1 MKTINKILIMLMLN
15 MSVGCLEL
23 DVPNLN
29 DPDNETV
36 LSDEGNLT
44 SITSSIFYGVFRGY
58 FTLDPSTTPFSVN
71 ISLDFTGDHTTMTNN
86 FCSWWQLFKQEP
98 RQVLDNS
105 IVWPNKAQVVEPF
118 NAWNGVVVN
127 ANTVINTLEAKP
139 ELSEQLTGLLASVY
153 FCRAMAFG
161 YLANIYDKSYVVP
174 LDASSYVPE
183 LVPYQDVLAESLVNF
198 DKAIELFET
207 IPGFVL
213 PTEIMN
219 GLGYN
224 SAQMIALSKT
234 YYAHFLVS
242 SARTAAQNAATD
254 WNKVKAYASA
264 GIDEDFVINADGV
277 NFQHIFQSN
286 SGLFWYF
293 RVDHRIMRHFNPN
306 LPKRFPNNTD
316 APNSPYTEAF
326 LKGAGY
332 TGDKRLDAYFAFES
346 DMSFFRAARNDG
358 TLRSHYRIKRYD
370 ELYNNNSV
378 GPSVIMYS
386 YANQLYLAEAEAMLN
401 NPSGA
406 VAILNLPANPRKA
419 VGEMADL
426 STSLT
431 KQQALDAIF
440 AERDIELGRTEF
452 ALSFTDM
459 RRKDALQIGTILHLP
474 VPADELT
481 TIGMQV
487 YTYGGVAFADGVNTA
502 SGSNS
507 WINN

>member
-1 MKTINKILIMLMLN
+1 MKTISKFLLAALLI
-15 MSVGCLEL
+15 MSVGCLDL
-23 DVPNLN
+23 DVSNLN
-29 DPDNETV
+29 DPNNETV

-58 FTLDPSTTPFSVN
+58 YTNDPSTTPFSVN
-71 ISLDFTGDHTTMTNN
+71 ISLDFLADHTTMTNN
-86 FCSWWQLFKQEP
+86 FCSWWLLFKQEP

-105 IVWPNKAQVVEPF
+105 IAWPNKAQVVEPF

-127 ANTVINTLEAKP
+127 ANTIINTLEAKA
-139 ELSEQLTGLLASVY
+139 ELSDQLKGLLASVY
-153 FCRAMAFG
+153 FCRAMALG

-174 LDASSYVPE
+174 LDATGYEPV
-183 LVPYQDVLAESLVNF
+183 LVPYSEVLTESLANF

-207 IPGFVL
+207 VPDFEL
-213 PTEIMN
+213 PQDILN
-219 GLGYN
+219 GLGYDA
-224 SAQMIALSKT
+224 AQMIALSKT

-242 SARTAAQNAATD
+242 SSRTAAQNAAVD
-254 WNKVKAYASA
+254 WAKVKTYVTE
-264 GIDEDFVINADGV
+264 GIEDDFVINADGV
-277 NFQHIFQSN
+277 NFLHIFQAN

-293 RVDHRIMRHFNPN
+293 RVDHRVMRHFNAN

-326 LKGAGY
+326 LKGTGY
-332 TGDKRLDAYFAFES
+332 TGDKRLDAYFQFET

-358 TLRSHYRIKRYD
+358 ILRSHYRIKRYD
-370 ELYNNNSV
+370 VLYNNTNV

-401 NPSGA
+401 NPAGA
-406 VAILNLPANPRKA
+406 VAILNNPAYPRKA

-426 STSLT
+426 SAALT
-431 KQQALDAIF
+431 KQQVLDVIF

-452 ALSFTDM
+452 AISFTDM
-459 RRKDALQIGTILHLP
+459 RRKDALQIGTLLHLP

-481 TIGMQV
+481 TTGIPV
-487 YTYGGVAFADGVNTA
+487 YTFGGVGNADGVNTA

-507 WINN
+507 WTN

>member
-1 MKTINKILIMLMLN
+1 MKKINKILILITLVL
-15 MSVGCLEL
+15 SVGCLEL

-29 DPDNETV
+29 DPTTDTV

-44 SITSSIFYGVFRGY
+44 SITSSILYGAFRGY
-58 FTLDPSTTPFSVN
+58 FTNDPATTPFSVN

-105 IVWPNKAQVVEPF
+105 IAWPNKAQVVEPF

-127 ANTVINTLEAKP
+127 ANTVIKTLEAKG
-139 ELSEQLTGLLASVY
+139 EISEQLKGLLATVY
-153 FCRAMAFG
+153 FSKAMALG
-161 YLANIYDKSYVVP
+161 YLANVYDKSYVVP
-174 LDASSYVPE
+174 IEAETYVPA
-183 LVPYQDVLAESLVNF
+183 LVPYTEVLAAALVNF
-198 DKAIELFET
+198 DKAIEIFQT

-213 PTEIMN
+213 PTEILN
-219 GLGYN
+219 GLAYS
-224 SAQMIALSKT
+224 SADMIALSKT

-254 WNKVKAYASA
+254 WAKVKAYASA
-264 GIDEDFVINADGV
+264 GITKDFVINADGV

-293 RVDHRIMRHFNPN
+293 RVDHRVMRHFNPN

-332 TGDKRLDAYFAFES
+332 NGDKRLDAYFAFET

-370 ELYNNNSV
+370 ELYNNNTV
-378 GPSVIMYS
+378 GPSVMMYS
-386 YANQLYLAEAEAMLN
+386 YANKLYLAEAEAMLD
-401 NPSGA
+401 NPGAA
-406 VAILNLPANPRKA
+406 VAILNNPLNPRKA
-419 VGEMADL
+419 VGEMPDL
-426 STSLT
+426 SVSLT
-431 KQQALDAIF
+431 KQQALDVIF

-481 TIGMQV
+481 TVGIPV
-487 YTYGGVAFADGVNTA
+487 YTFGGVANADGVNTA
-502 SGSNS
+502 NGANS